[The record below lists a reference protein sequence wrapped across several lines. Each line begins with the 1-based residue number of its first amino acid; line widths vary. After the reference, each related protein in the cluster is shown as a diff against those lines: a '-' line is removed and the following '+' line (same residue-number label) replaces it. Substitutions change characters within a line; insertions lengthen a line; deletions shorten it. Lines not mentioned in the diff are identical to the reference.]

1 MKFIVENWF
10 VIVAIAAVGGSIG
23 YAIYSFV
30 KMPSDKQLSKVREWL
45 LYAVTKAEKELG
57 AGTGKL
63 KLRYV
68 YDMFVARFEWLA
80 KVITF
85 DMFSMMVDEALEQ
98 MRTMLDSNEAVQN
111 SLRTRQV
118 RAVSEIEIFMSQHWS
133 TMVTVYIIGAA
144 VTFVLTFVIFWM
156 LERQSEKEE
165 REKELFPE
173 YYEEQETKQDRI
185 MVKLTFFILSVLVAV
200 IWIGVPFILAFI
212 FIMSVIDD
220 SGDKKQKEEKK

>member
-1 MKFIVENWF
+1 M
-10 VIVAIAAVGGSIG
+10 
-23 YAIYSFV
+23 
-30 KMPSDKQLSKVREWL
+30 
-45 LYAVTKAEKELG
+45 
-57 AGTGKL
+57 
-63 KLRYV
+63 
-68 YDMFVARFEWLA
+68 
-80 KVITF
+80 
-85 DMFSMMVDEALEQ
+85 
-98 MRTMLDSNEAVQN
+98 
-111 SLRTRQV
+111 RTRQV
-118 RAVSEIEIFMSQHWS
+118 RAVSEIEICMSQHWS

-220 SGDKKQKEEKK
+220 SGDKNKRRKRNDFKLRTRRERKIFRRKSRRSDGNRVAGYKLV

>member
-1 MKFIVENWF
+1 M
-10 VIVAIAAVGGSIG
+10 
-23 YAIYSFV
+23 
-30 KMPSDKQLSKVREWL
+30 
-45 LYAVTKAEKELG
+45 
-57 AGTGKL
+57 
-63 KLRYV
+63 
-68 YDMFVARFEWLA
+68 
-80 KVITF
+80 
-85 DMFSMMVDEALEQ
+85 
-98 MRTMLDSNEAVQN
+98 
-111 SLRTRQV
+111 RTRQV

-173 YYEEQETKQDRI
+173 YYEEQETEQDRI
-185 MVKLTFFILSVLVAV
+185 MVKLTFFILPVLVAV

>member
-1 MKFIVENWF
+1 M
-10 VIVAIAAVGGSIG
+10 
-23 YAIYSFV
+23 
-30 KMPSDKQLSKVREWL
+30 
-45 LYAVTKAEKELG
+45 
-57 AGTGKL
+57 
-63 KLRYV
+63 
-68 YDMFVARFEWLA
+68 
-80 KVITF
+80 
-85 DMFSMMVDEALEQ
+85 
-98 MRTMLDSNEAVQN
+98 
-111 SLRTRQV
+111 RTRQV

-165 REKELFPE
+165 REKELFP
-173 YYEEQETKQDRI
+173 KQDRI

>member
-1 MKFIVENWF
+1 M
-10 VIVAIAAVGGSIG
+10 
-23 YAIYSFV
+23 
-30 KMPSDKQLSKVREWL
+30 
-45 LYAVTKAEKELG
+45 
-57 AGTGKL
+57 
-63 KLRYV
+63 
-68 YDMFVARFEWLA
+68 
-80 KVITF
+80 
-85 DMFSMMVDEALEQ
+85 
-98 MRTMLDSNEAVQN
+98 
-111 SLRTRQV
+111 RTRQV

-185 MVKLTFFILSVLVAV
+185 MVKLTFLILSVLVAV

>member
-1 MKFIVENWF
+1 M
-10 VIVAIAAVGGSIG
+10 
-23 YAIYSFV
+23 
-30 KMPSDKQLSKVREWL
+30 
-45 LYAVTKAEKELG
+45 
-57 AGTGKL
+57 
-63 KLRYV
+63 
-68 YDMFVARFEWLA
+68 
-80 KVITF
+80 
-85 DMFSMMVDEALEQ
+85 
-98 MRTMLDSNEAVQN
+98 
-111 SLRTRQV
+111 RTRQV

-173 YYEEQETKQDRI
+173 YYEEQETEQDRI
-185 MVKLTFFILSVLVAV
+185 MVKLTFFIFSVLVAV

>member
-1 MKFIVENWF
+1 M
-10 VIVAIAAVGGSIG
+10 
-23 YAIYSFV
+23 
-30 KMPSDKQLSKVREWL
+30 
-45 LYAVTKAEKELG
+45 
-57 AGTGKL
+57 
-63 KLRYV
+63 
-68 YDMFVARFEWLA
+68 
-80 KVITF
+80 
-85 DMFSMMVDEALEQ
+85 
-98 MRTMLDSNEAVQN
+98 
-111 SLRTRQV
+111 RTRQV

-200 IWIGVPFILAFI
+200 IGVPFILAFI

>member
-1 MKFIVENWF
+1 M
-10 VIVAIAAVGGSIG
+10 
-23 YAIYSFV
+23 
-30 KMPSDKQLSKVREWL
+30 
-45 LYAVTKAEKELG
+45 
-57 AGTGKL
+57 
-63 KLRYV
+63 
-68 YDMFVARFEWLA
+68 
-80 KVITF
+80 
-85 DMFSMMVDEALEQ
+85 
-98 MRTMLDSNEAVQN
+98 
-111 SLRTRQV
+111 RTRQV

-173 YYEEQETKQDRI
+173 YYEEQDRI

-200 IWIGVPFILAFI
+200 IWIGVPFILVFI

>member
-1 MKFIVENWF
+1 M
-10 VIVAIAAVGGSIG
+10 
-23 YAIYSFV
+23 
-30 KMPSDKQLSKVREWL
+30 
-45 LYAVTKAEKELG
+45 
-57 AGTGKL
+57 
-63 KLRYV
+63 
-68 YDMFVARFEWLA
+68 
-80 KVITF
+80 
-85 DMFSMMVDEALEQ
+85 
-98 MRTMLDSNEAVQN
+98 
-111 SLRTRQV
+111 RTRQV

-165 REKELFPE
+165 PE

>member
-1 MKFIVENWF
+1 M
-10 VIVAIAAVGGSIG
+10 
-23 YAIYSFV
+23 
-30 KMPSDKQLSKVREWL
+30 
-45 LYAVTKAEKELG
+45 
-57 AGTGKL
+57 
-63 KLRYV
+63 
-68 YDMFVARFEWLA
+68 
-80 KVITF
+80 
-85 DMFSMMVDEALEQ
+85 
-98 MRTMLDSNEAVQN
+98 
-111 SLRTRQV
+111 RTRQV

-156 LERQSEKEE
+156 PARQSEKEE
-165 REKELFPE
+165 RGKELFPE

-185 MVKLTFFILSVLVAV
+185 MAKLTFFILSVLVAV

>member
-1 MKFIVENWF
+1 M
-10 VIVAIAAVGGSIG
+10 
-23 YAIYSFV
+23 
-30 KMPSDKQLSKVREWL
+30 
-45 LYAVTKAEKELG
+45 
-57 AGTGKL
+57 
-63 KLRYV
+63 
-68 YDMFVARFEWLA
+68 
-80 KVITF
+80 
-85 DMFSMMVDEALEQ
+85 
-98 MRTMLDSNEAVQN
+98 
-111 SLRTRQV
+111 RTRQV

-133 TMVTVYIIGAA
+133 TMVTVYIIGAT
-144 VTFVLTFVIFWM
+144 VTFVIFWM

>member
-1 MKFIVENWF
+1 M
-10 VIVAIAAVGGSIG
+10 
-23 YAIYSFV
+23 
-30 KMPSDKQLSKVREWL
+30 
-45 LYAVTKAEKELG
+45 
-57 AGTGKL
+57 
-63 KLRYV
+63 
-68 YDMFVARFEWLA
+68 
-80 KVITF
+80 
-85 DMFSMMVDEALEQ
+85 
-98 MRTMLDSNEAVQN
+98 
-111 SLRTRQV
+111 RTRQV

-185 MVKLTFFILSVLVAV
+185 MVKLTLFILSVLVAV

>member
-1 MKFIVENWF
+1 M
-10 VIVAIAAVGGSIG
+10 
-23 YAIYSFV
+23 
-30 KMPSDKQLSKVREWL
+30 
-45 LYAVTKAEKELG
+45 
-57 AGTGKL
+57 
-63 KLRYV
+63 
-68 YDMFVARFEWLA
+68 
-80 KVITF
+80 
-85 DMFSMMVDEALEQ
+85 
-98 MRTMLDSNEAVQN
+98 
-111 SLRTRQV
+111 RTRQV
-118 RAVSEIEIFMSQHWS
+118 RAVSEIEVFMSQHWS

-173 YYEEQETKQDRI
+173 YYEEQDKI

>member
-1 MKFIVENWF
+1 M
-10 VIVAIAAVGGSIG
+10 
-23 YAIYSFV
+23 
-30 KMPSDKQLSKVREWL
+30 
-45 LYAVTKAEKELG
+45 
-57 AGTGKL
+57 
-63 KLRYV
+63 
-68 YDMFVARFEWLA
+68 
-80 KVITF
+80 
-85 DMFSMMVDEALEQ
+85 
-98 MRTMLDSNEAVQN
+98 
-111 SLRTRQV
+111 RTRQV

-133 TMVTVYIIGAA
+133 TMVTAYIIGAA

-173 YYEEQETKQDRI
+173 YYEEQDRI